1 MPASNDRIA
10 SGPVSTANVLILPAH
25 PAEGALSMN
34 RYRTELGR
42 QIDAGIFGEMTLRFP
57 FPTPTSTKRAGRLER
72 AVQKYLLYPQKARSE
87 ARNADVVHV
96 LDHSWAHLLQGVPSR
111 ILKIATVHDLA
122 PLRTDDLTPGQR
134 ARFRKII
141 ENLRRA
147 DLILAASAHT
157 AGDVTDLLE
166 IPADRIQVLPMGVD
180 VSAFSVPATA
190 RLDAIPEGPRV
201 VSVGST
207 LRRKNLSILPSIFGA
222 VKQAIPEIVFVR
234 AGEKVSPELRS
245 ALVETLDSER
255 FVELGAISDAELAA
269 LYQSADA
276 LIFPSIY
283 EGFGLPLLEAMAAG
297 CAVISS
303 NATSLREVGGDAA
316 LYFSPNDSEQA
327 ASHLA
332 KVCGDRSARQR
343 LIEAGTKRVLEFSW
357 ERHAIRLREIYTSAH

>member
-1 MPASNDRIA
+1 MPASTDRSA
-10 SGPVSTANVLILPAH
+10 GGPVSTADVLILPAH

-34 RYRTELGR
+34 RYRTELSR

-57 FPTPTSTKRAGRLER
+57 FPAPASTRRAGRLER
-72 AVQKYLLYPQKARSE
+72 AAQKYLLYPQKARSQV
-87 ARNADVVHV
+87 RDADVVHV
-96 LDHSWAHLLQGVPSR
+96 LDHSWAHLLQGVPNR

-134 ARFRKII
+134 VRFRKII
-141 ENLRRA
+141 ENLRGS

-157 AGDVTDLLE
+157 ASDVMDLLE

-190 RLDAIPEGPRV
+190 HLDAIPEGPRV

-207 LRRKNLSILPSIFGA
+207 LLRKNLSILPSIFAA
-222 VKQAIPEIVFVR
+222 VKQAVPDIVFVR

-245 ALVETLDSER
+245 ALVETLDFER

-276 LIFPSIY
+276 LIFPSVY
-283 EGFGLPLLEAMAAG
+283 EGFGFPLLEAMAAG
-297 CAVISS
+297 CAAISS
-303 NATSLREVGGDAA
+303 DATSLREVGGDAA
-316 LYFSPNDSEQA
+316 LYFSPNDAAQA
-327 ASHLA
+327 AAHLVE
-332 KVCGDRSARQR
+332 VCRDQGTRQS
-343 LIEAGTKRVLEFSW
+343 LIDAGRKRVLEFSW
-357 ERHAIRLREIYTSAH
+357 ERHATQLREIYTSAQ